1 MDIEKMLKEITATYN
16 NFDYQ
21 SHLKQPDELYH
32 YTSLNTLQI
41 ILKNKQLRFTNRAY
55 LNDKSEGTYVL
66 SLCKRKLMSYGR
78 GKMASIR
85 ETPKN
90 LFASIWIVRLRS
102 LIQVFFKAIRCLFRT
117 KQIV

>member
-55 LNDKSEGTYVL
+55 LNDK
-66 SLCKRKLMSYGR
+66 RKLMSYGR

-90 LFASIWIVRLRS
+90 LFASIWMMCLKN

>member
-1 MDIEKMLKEITATYN
+1 MDIEKMLKEITAAYN

-21 SHLKQPDELYH
+21 SHLKQPDEL
-32 YTSLNTLQI
+32 SFL
-41 ILKNKQLRFTNRAY
+41 F
-55 LNDKSEGTYVL
+55 V
-66 SLCKRKLMSYGR
+66 KRKLMSYGR

-90 LFASIWIVRLRS
+90 LFANIWIVRLRS

>member
-1 MDIEKMLKEITATYN
+1 MDIEKMLKEITAAYN

-66 SLCKRKLMSYGR
+66 SLCKEKIDELWPWEDGVYKRN
-78 GKMASIR
+78 
-85 ETPKN
+85 TKN
-90 LFASIWIVRLRS
+90 LLR
-102 LIQVFFKAIRCLFRT
+102 IFG
-117 KQIV
+117 

>member
-66 SLCKRKLMSYGR
+66 SLCKEKIDELWPWEDGVYKRNTKKSFCR
-78 GKMASIR
+78 
-85 ETPKN
+85 
-90 LFASIWIVRLRS
+90 
-102 LIQVFFKAIRCLFRT
+102 VFG
-117 KQIV
+117 